1 MHNHYVSDFLIMLVI
16 FHGSMSNNNKS
27 RDWLDDSKWACRF
40 HHSGSDQFRLTHFQ
54 YPQNPENVSI
64 FPENFFV
71 SIFEIS
77 RNCIWYHNRFLKPC
91 KGKFSKVIL
100 WVCFIIVILF
110 AVLVLGKVW
119 SSNFEHSWNY
129 SIGIIDICLAPMKN

>member
-77 RNCIWYHNRFLKPC
+77 RNLVKCVNLSGTTVYDLMDFNGERLYINDSSLEFLDWYSTQIDDPE
-91 KGKFSKVIL
+91 SK
-100 WVCFIIVILF
+100 
-110 AVLVLGKVW
+110 
-119 SSNFEHSWNY
+119 
-129 SIGIIDICLAPMKN
+129 